1 MIKLTNLKFFLYVCD
16 VCFLYFKS
24 FSSLVSLFIVSVMMF
39 ISDLGTDEMR
49 PSAAGTT
56 LCEML
61 LSCDMNI
68 FPFLLLEG
76 LDIQYIQ
83 IYLIFL
89 ANDKLFFFLESA

>member
-1 MIKLTNLKFFLYVCD
+1 MIKLTNLKFFRDVCD
-16 VCFLYFKS
+16 VFYIS
-24 FSSLVSLFIVSVMMF
+24 RVSVVSLFIVSVMMF

-56 LCEML
+56 LWEML
-61 LSCDMNI
+61 FSCDMNI

-83 IYLIFL
+83 IYLIF
-89 ANDKLFFFLESA
+89 FSQ